1 MGISPDDTKDDVLTG
16 YYVSHWYSCVVMAA
30 IPFLPTRDGISPSRV
45 WLPHGPWK
53 TLGEFFAVRFPM
65 VAADSWA
72 ERMRRSEVI
81 DDRGTVLALDSVF
94 RPGACVF
101 YYRQRRDETPIPFDE
116 KILFLD
122 DQLLVVDKPHFVP
135 VTPGG
140 RFLRETLLAR
150 LKRSTGLDTL
160 TPIHRLDRETAGVM
174 MFSVAPA
181 TRSLW
186 QSLFRYRRVEKM
198 YEAVAPFRDSIAFPL
213 ELSSRIVRDDKFF
226 RMKEV
231 EGEANA
237 YTRIEVIE
245 QRGKL
250 GLYRLFPRTG
260 KMHQLRVHMNSLG
273 IPILN
278 DGFYPEALPSKG
290 DDFSSPLQLLARSLS
305 FTDPLSGELRVFES
319 SFRLQEHLGS
329 SGAHSYSAC

>member
-1 MGISPDDTKDDVLTG
+1 MAISPDGKNDDGRAG
-16 YYVSHWYSCVVMAA
+16 YYVGHWCCYVAMAE

-53 TLGEFFAVRFPM
+53 TLGEFFAIRFPM

-81 DDRGTVLALDSVF
+81 DDRGTVLGLDSVF

-101 YYRQRRDETPIPFDE
+101 YYRQRRDEVPIPFDE

-186 QSLFRYRRVEKM
+186 QSLFRHRRVEKI
-198 YEAVAPFRDSIAFPL
+198 YEAVAPFHDSIAFPL
-213 ELSSRIVRDDKFF
+213 ELSSRIVRDEKFF
-226 RMKEV
+226 RMREV

-237 YTRIEVIE
+237 LTRIEVIE
-245 QRGKL
+245 QRSEL
-250 GLYRLFPRTG
+250 ALYRLYPRTG

-278 DGFYPEALPSKG
+278 DGFYPEALPSKT

-305 FTDPLSGELRVFES
+305 FTDPLSGEQRVFES
-319 SFRLQEHLGS
+319 GFHLQAKLV
-329 SGAHSYSAC
+329 

>member
-1 MGISPDDTKDDVLTG
+1 MSRT
-16 YYVSHWYSCVVMAA
+16 
-30 IPFLPTRDGISPSRV
+30 PFLPTRDGISPSRV

-72 ERMRRSEVI
+72 ERMRRSEVV
-81 DDRGTVLALDSVF
+81 DDRGTALGLDSVF

-101 YYRQRRDETPIPFDE
+101 YYRQRRDESPIPFEE
-116 KILFLD
+116 KILFLN

-174 MFSVAPA
+174 LFSVAPA

-186 QSLFRYRRVEKM
+186 QSLFRHRQVEKI

-213 ELSSRIVRDDKFF
+213 EISSRIVRDEKFF
-226 RMKEV
+226 RMREI

-237 YTRIEVIE
+237 LTRIEIFKQFGE
-245 QRGKL
+245 L
-250 GLYRLFPRTG
+250 ALYRLYPRTG

-278 DGFYPEALPSKG
+278 DGFYPDAMPSRTE
-290 DDFSSPLQLLARSLS
+290 DFSSPLQLLARSLS
-305 FTDPLSGELRVFES
+305 FRDPLSGELRVFES
-319 SFRLQEHLGS
+319 GFTLQKN
-329 SGAHSYSAC
+329 SA